1 MKVSDIL
8 RQKERQPLTVKP
20 DTLLSECVITMA
32 DQDLGSLVVMDGPKL
47 VGILTFREVIVIL
60 AQRQKELRSGPT
72 PPVAELQVKDVMNS
86 APIIANP
93 DIEIN
98 DLRAQMINH
107 HQRYIPVLDKGKLI
121 GILSFHDIARAVFTE
136 QDQENRML
144 KSYIVDWP
152 LSETQT

>member
-32 DQDLGSLVVMDGPKL
+32 DQDLGSLVVMDGTKL

-98 DLRAQMINH
+98 DLRAQMISH
-107 HQRYIPVLDKGKLI
+107 HQRYIPVLDKGNLI

-152 LSETQT
+152 LSETQP

>member
-8 RQKERQPLTVKP
+8 RSKERQTLTVKP

-32 DQDLGSLVVMDGPKL
+32 DQDLGSLVVVDGTKL

-86 APIIANP
+86 APITANP
-93 DIEIN
+93 DVDIN
-98 DLRAQMINH
+98 DLRAQMISH
-107 HQRYIPVLDKGKLI
+107 HQRYIPVLDKGNLI

-152 LSETQT
+152 LSETQP

>member
-32 DQDLGSLVVMDGPKL
+32 DQDLGSLVVVDGTKL

-86 APIIANP
+86 APITANP
-93 DIEIN
+93 DVDIN
-98 DLRAQMINH
+98 DLRAQMISH
-107 HQRYIPVLDKGKLI
+107 HQRYIPVLDKGNLI

>member
-32 DQDLGSLVVMDGPKL
+32 DQDLGSLVVMDGTKL

-86 APIIANP
+86 APITANP
-93 DIEIN
+93 DVDIN
-98 DLRAQMINH
+98 DLRAQMISH
-107 HQRYIPVLDKGKLI
+107 HQRYIPVLDKGNLI

-152 LSETQT
+152 LSETQP

>member
-8 RQKERQPLTVKP
+8 RSKERQPLTVKP

-32 DQDLGSLVVMDGPKL
+32 DQDLGSLVVVDGTKL

-86 APIIANP
+86 APIIANL

-98 DLRAQMINH
+98 DLRAQMISH

>member
-1 MKVSDIL
+1 
-8 RQKERQPLTVKP
+8 
-20 DTLLSECVITMA
+20 
-32 DQDLGSLVVMDGPKL
+32 
-47 VGILTFREVIVIL
+47 VIL

-86 APIIANP
+86 APITANP
-93 DIEIN
+93 DVDIN
-98 DLRAQMINH
+98 DLRAQMISH
-107 HQRYIPVLDKGKLI
+107 HQRYIPVLDKGNLI

-152 LSETQT
+152 LSETQP